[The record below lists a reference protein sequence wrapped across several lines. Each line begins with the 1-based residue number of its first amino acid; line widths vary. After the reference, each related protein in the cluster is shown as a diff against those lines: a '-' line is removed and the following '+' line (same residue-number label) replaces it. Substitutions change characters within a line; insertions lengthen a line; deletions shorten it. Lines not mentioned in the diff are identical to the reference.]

1 MENAV
6 QNGVDG
12 LLLCILPNKIDIFLS
27 KWENAKKDVDFLGD
41 MLYDH
46 LKKTLSWH
54 WREDKAMGYD
64 ALARPGRI
72 GAVGLIQRLRPT
84 RSSEWAFGHLKGR
97 FCSWVAAHHV
107 LSWQETF
114 LSLS

>member
-1 MENAV
+1 MDKVENAV

-46 LKKTLSWH
+46 PKKTLS
-54 WREDKAMGYD
+54 
-64 ALARPGRI
+64 
-72 GAVGLIQRLRPT
+72 
-84 RSSEWAFGHLKGR
+84 
-97 FCSWVAAHHV
+97 
-107 LSWQETF
+107 
-114 LSLS
+114 